1 MVEPIWVAMW
11 GSDGA
16 LKGIRVIPLP
26 CHPLAIRN
34 ILQVLRTIVFM
45 NSWNGKPGT
54 NSGLPVMA
62 NLTGPN

>member
-11 GSDGA
+11 GADGV
-16 LKGIRVIPLP
+16 LKGLRVIPLP
-26 CHPLAIRN
+26 WDPLVIKN
-34 ILQVLRTIVFM
+34 ILQVLRTIEFM

-62 NLTGPN
+62 ALTGPN